1 MCLLSREPRVTSLLK
16 WAYYQYV
23 GAAMSVLSRYPVG
36 TNVYERDWD
45 ALVILDTCRVDALRE
60 VAPEYDFVEDVD
72 AIWSVGSAS
81 AEWIAQ
87 TFTERYRSDVEGT
100 ALVSANAFTER
111 VLRNREFPETG
122 RGISF
127 TDWQTL
133 RPEDFDYVD
142 QPWKYA
148 DPPPVGLTLPRPVT
162 ERAISV
168 GRERD
173 PERLVVHYEQ
183 PHHPF
188 TARAIAEGRETLE
201 PWEGEPFDY
210 LKNGGDYEKVWNAYL
225 DNLRWVLD
233 EVELLL
239 ENLDADRVV
248 LSADHGNAYGEWGMY
263 MHRYAVPVPTVRR
276 VPWAETTATDT
287 ESFEPTLVPPE
298 REAETDTDEHLRQLG
313 YLQ

>member
-1 MCLLSREPRVTSLLK
+1 MSLLSRF
-16 WAYYQYV
+16 
-23 GAAMSVLSRYPVG
+23 PVG

-60 VAPEYDFVEDVD
+60 VAPEYDFVRDVD

-87 TFTERYRSDVEGT
+87 TFTERHREDVERT
-100 ALVSANAFTER
+100 ALVTANAFSQR
-111 VLRNREFPETG
+111 VLEDREFPEDS
-122 RGISF
+122 RGISH
-127 TDWQTL
+127 TDWDTL
-133 RPEDFDYVD
+133 HLSDFEYVD

-148 DPPPVGLTLPRPVT
+148 EPAPVGLCPPRPVT

-168 GRERD
+168 GRSVD
-173 PERLVVHYEQ
+173 PDRLVVHYEQ

-188 TARAIAEGRETLE
+188 TATAIEEGRTELY
-201 PWEGEPFDY
+201 PWEGEPFEY
-210 LKNGGDYEKVWNAYL
+210 LKDDGEYELVWEAYL

-233 EVELLL
+233 EVEILL

-263 MHRYAVPVPTVRR
+263 MHRYAVPVPEVRR
-276 VPWAETTATDT
+276 VPWARTTATDEGT
-287 ESFEPTLVPPE
+287 FEPTLEPPG
-298 REAETDTDEHLRQLG
+298 AEPGIDTDAHLRALG
-313 YLQ
+313 YIV